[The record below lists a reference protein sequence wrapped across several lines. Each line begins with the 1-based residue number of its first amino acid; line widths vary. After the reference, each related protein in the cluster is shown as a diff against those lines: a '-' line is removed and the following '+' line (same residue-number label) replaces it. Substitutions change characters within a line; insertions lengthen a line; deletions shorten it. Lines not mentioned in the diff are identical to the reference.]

1 MKKIG
6 IIGAMESEVRSLV
19 AQLTDVRETHS
30 GNTVLYAGTLSGVAV
45 VVVQSGVGKV
55 NAALCA
61 QRLILQH
68 AVTHVVNT
76 GIAGG
81 VSANVGIMDVVIS
94 TDAVYHDVDAVY
106 FGYQPTEIPQM
117 ACSDFPADSGMI
129 AAAERAFSEVLAGKR
144 RMLKGRVASGDQF
157 IASAAEK
164 ERIRARCHPLC
175 VEMEGAA
182 VAHACWLNGIPFVII
197 RSISD
202 AADAAAGAASM
213 FNEAVCAAESA
224 ALTARLVA
232 YV

>member
-1 MKKIG
+1 MFAVQYSAARCAAGAIVKMKKIG

-117 ACSDFPADSGMI
+117 ACSDFPADSG
-129 AAAERAFSEVLAGKR
+129 L
-144 RMLKGRVASGDQF
+144 DY
-157 IASAAEK
+157 
-164 ERIRARCHPLC
+164 
-175 VEMEGAA
+175 
-182 VAHACWLNGIPFVII
+182 LNGRTFRVKPE
-197 RSISD
+197 SI
-202 AADAAAGAASM
+202 GFLGLFPGFETGKGM
-213 FNEAVCAAESA
+213 
-224 ALTARLVA
+224 R
-232 YV
+232 